1 MNILLLQLLIIVGLI
16 TGFIVSHIKLQQ
28 TPATI
33 KSKSLV
39 SYWLG
44 R

>member
-1 MNILLLQLLIIVGLI
+1 MNILSLQLLIIIGLI
-16 TGFIVSHIKLQQ
+16 TGFIVSHVKLEQ

-33 KSKSLV
+33 KSKSII
-39 SYWLG
+39 SYWFG

>member
-1 MNILLLQLLIIVGLI
+1 MNVLSLQLLIIVGLI
-16 TGFIVSHIKLQQ
+16 TGFIVSHIKLEQM
-28 TPATI
+28 PATI
-33 KSKSLV
+33 KSKNLV